1 MANAIGEFGGLNLF
15 FLVILHE
22 LTIECVIWFCRF
34 VRDFE
39 NPNGNALKKG

>member
-1 MANAIGEFGGLNLF
+1 
-15 FLVILHE
+15 LHE